1 MEWEEM
7 RQEKC
12 VKSRK
17 GALKFRKMPQYKRE
31 IYNNIRTRKQYI
43 HTHTT
48 TYTCFD

>member
-17 GALKFRKMPQYKRE
+17 GALKFRKMPQYKKE
-31 IYNNIRTRKQYI
+31 IYNNITAI
-43 HTHTT
+43 HTHTHQ
-48 TYTCFD
+48 YIHLF